1 MRVAAHVRYRL
12 FLLVPP
18 RCVLGLCRFRFGFV
32 PFQFRFV
39 SLRFVS
45 FRFASFRLAVSP
57 TPWFLP
63 KKKKSLGFV
72 PLLLVAFRFLFCSFL
87 CRFLCYFSELPLRTL
102 DKPNGAGGCWSRPY
116 GSNRPQ
122 EGRTFFFLFY
132 FPFDFRDRGN
142 VPGTFK
148 TCPRFSGNDLASR
161 LLVLGSRQL

>member
-1 MRVAAHVRYRL
+1 MRGERARAVQTISPRSPSLRVG
-12 FLLVPP
+12 LVS
-18 RCVLGLCRFRFGFV
+18 VSFRFRSVAV
-32 PFQFRFV
+32 PLRFSSFRFI

-45 FRFASFRLAVSP
+45 ISRFAYALVS
-57 TPWFLP
+57 P